1 MTNSNRFYLKEIILL
16 QFSLITGVF
25 LENDNITHQF
35 SFIKATRTV
44 LYSIPTIFSQ
54 KLNLSFIKPN
64 SLQPSFKYQTKFQ
77 QKYLQ

>member
-16 QFSLITGVF
+16 QFSLITGAF
-25 LENDNITHQF
+25 LGNDNITHQF
-35 SFIKATRTV
+35 SLIKATRTV

-64 SLQPSFKYQTKFQ
+64 SL
-77 QKYLQ
+77 